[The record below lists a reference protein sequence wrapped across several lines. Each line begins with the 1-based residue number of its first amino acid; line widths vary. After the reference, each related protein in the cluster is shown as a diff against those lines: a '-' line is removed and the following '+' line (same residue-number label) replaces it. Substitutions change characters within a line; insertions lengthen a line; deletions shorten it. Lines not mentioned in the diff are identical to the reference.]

1 MGVIDLEIPAREPR
15 SFGGLELHDG
25 RPALQLDTVLMSV
38 FYPTEVTKGPR
49 LPWLNR
55 PASSSSDG
63 YARFGGIVGVKRY
76 LLRPFVMLLGAM
88 TRVPATLNAP
98 IASTQPRPLM
108 LFSQCVQ

>member
-15 SFGGLELHDG
+15 SFGGLELLDG

-38 FYPTEVTKGPR
+38 FYPTTATKGPR

-63 YARFGGIVGVKRY
+63 YARFGGIVGAKRY

-98 IASTQPRPLM
+98 IAATQPRPLM
-108 LFSQCVQ
+108 LFSQCVK